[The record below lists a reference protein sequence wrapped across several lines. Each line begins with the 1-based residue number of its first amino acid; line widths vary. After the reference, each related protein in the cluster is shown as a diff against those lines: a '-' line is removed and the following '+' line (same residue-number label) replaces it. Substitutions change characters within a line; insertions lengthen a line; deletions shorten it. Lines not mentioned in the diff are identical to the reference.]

1 MQLYGKTSAHA
12 IAVMSYLAADPDR
25 RAGAEAVA
33 TARGLSRPLAAKLL
47 TRLATAG
54 LVTGQPGPGGGYTL
68 ARPPEEVRLSDIA
81 ELFEPRDPTVFCP
94 FGFTC
99 CEKEQP
105 CALHDQIA
113 ALRQS
118 GRRFLEETRLS
129 AFAGQTLE
137 CGAK

>member
-33 TARGLSRPLAAKLL
+33 KARGLSRPLAAKLL

-54 LVTGQPGPGGGYTL
+54 LVSGQPGPGGGYTL
-68 ARPPEEVRLSDIA
+68 ARAPEEVRLSEIA
-81 ELFEPRDPTVFCP
+81 ALFESQDSPVLCP

-99 CEKEQP
+99 CEKDKP

-118 GRRFLEETRLS
+118 GRRFLEKTRLS
-129 AFAGQTLE
+129 AFTGQTLE